1 MAHSI
6 CTTCDF
12 LGIHPDEI
20 ERASAMCET
29 AMENLGFSSAE
40 IDDMNDYAKQELDEE
55 WGGIDDITNRI
66 ISAYFRAAEYMIHER
81 FPSLGVD
88 YYVNGYCSSFDVD
101 EPEHMTED
109 EIRADWEKA
118 LNVMTYGDIAKEI
131 EWGFTDE
138 DLQEL
143 MRLHKAG
150 ICRQQI
156 EDLLDDCNFHTES
169 DDWHDGNYVLRDE

>member
-1 MAHSI
+1 MAI
-6 CTTCDF
+6 TTCQF
-12 LGIHPDEI
+12 LGIYEEDI
-20 ERASAMCET
+20 ERAAQQCED
-29 AMENLGFSSAE
+29 AMEKLGFSIDE

-55 WGGIDDITNRI
+55 WGGFDDITDRI
-66 ISAYFRAAEYMIHER
+66 IGAYYRAAEYMIHER
-81 FPSLGVD
+81 FPSLGVN

-118 LNVMTYGDIAKEI
+118 LSVMTYGDIAEEI
-131 EWGFTDE
+131 GWGFTDE

-150 ICRQQI
+150 IARQQI
-156 EDLLDDCNFHTES
+156 EDLLTDCNFHTEC
-169 DDWHDGNYVLRDE
+169 DAWHDGKYMILE